1 VTRLGQDDDYAAFVR
16 ENRGWLVSTAL
27 TLTSGDAH
35 LAEDLVQNALVR
47 VYLKWSRIRSGR
59 PAAYARKALVSC
71 FIDDRRRPSVR
82 REEAVEMPPERTAV
96 VAGDGELDPEL
107 VAALVALGPRM
118 RAAVVLR
125 HVYDLSVDEVAE
137 ALGCSTGNVKSQT
150 ARGLTRLREL
160 LASEPSTMTGEAR

>member
-1 VTRLGQDDDYAAFVR
+1 MNRCGQDDDYAAFVR
-16 ENRGWLVSTAL
+16 ENRGWLVRAALAL
-27 TLTSGDAH
+27 TGGDAH

-47 VYLKWSRIRSGR
+47 VYLRWSRIRSGC

-71 FIDDRRRPSVR
+71 LIDDRRRSSVR
-82 REEAVEMPPERTAV
+82 REAVGDVPDRPVAPE
-96 VAGDGELDPEL
+96 ELDEVDPEL
-107 VAALVALGPRM
+107 VAALAKLGPRM

-125 HVYDLSVDEVAE
+125 HVYDLPVDEVAE

-160 LASEPSTMTGEAR
+160 LAPEPSTMTGEAR